1 MSILNVKLF
10 LHTVILFKSVVYN
23 EPFKIVN
30 VYILHILIFRY
41 VYAIVNL
48 MKNKRK
54 GSNLMAIKRVTISD
68 IAEACGLSRN
78 TVSKVFNG
86 RGSVPEA
93 TKRLVLQKAQELG
106 YGSFSERVLPMA
118 EDKRRTVAL
127 LTQHKLLTHTFGS
140 YFLTS
145 FTDQV
150 SRMGYMMKLFEI
162 SSEEIAAGKLP
173 PHLLLEE
180 TAGLLCIELFDESY
194 LNMISSLGLPCVLV
208 DGHKQMLR
216 SLLNSDFICMES
228 YASTIALTER
238 MISAGAKRIGF
249 VGDRNHCSSFYW
261 RWLGYRTAVIDAGLA
276 FTDEYSIL
284 KEDSDLYGD
293 PDWLIEQLNRMP
305 SIPDGF
311 VCAND
316 FLAIRLMTAL
326 KRKGLSIPKDVMVTG
341 FDGSPESVVVEPALT
356 TAEIPSS
363 DIGRSAAIMLIS
375 RIESPARPYCSVYYR
390 STPIFRGTTR

>member
-30 VYILHILIFRY
+30 VYILHILIFHY
-41 VYAIVNL
+41 VYVIVNL
-48 MKNKRK
+48 MKHKRK

-68 IAEACGLSRN
+68 IAKACGFSRN

-86 RGSVPEA
+86 RGSVPES
-93 TKRLVLQKAQELG
+93 TKQLILQKAQELG
-106 YGSFSERVLPMA
+106 YGVFSE
-118 EDKRRTVAL
+118 TVPSEPGENRGSIAV
-127 LTQHKLLTHTFGS
+127 LTQHKMLSHHFGTS
-140 YFLTS
+140 FMTS
-145 FTDQV
+145 FTNHI

-180 TAGLLCIELFDESY
+180 TAGFLCIELFDESY

-208 DGHKQMLR
+208 DGHKQMSR

-228 YASTIALTER
+228 YAATIALTER

-249 VGDRNHCSSFYW
+249 VGDRNHCSSFYR

-284 KEDSDLYGD
+284 KEDSNLYGD

-363 DIGRSAAIMLIS
+363 DIGRSAAELLHM
-375 RIESPARPYCSVYYR
+375 RINNTSAPFITVLYKT
-390 STPIFRGTTR
+390 TPIFRGTTR

>member
-1 MSILNVKLF
+1 M
-10 LHTVILFKSVVYN
+10 YN

-30 VYILHILIFRY
+30 VYILHILIFHY
-41 VYAIVNL
+41 VYVIVNL
-48 MKNKRK
+48 MKHKRK

-68 IAEACGLSRN
+68 IAKACGFSRN

-86 RGSVPEA
+86 RGSVPES
-93 TKRLVLQKAQELG
+93 TKQLILQKAQELG
-106 YGSFSERVLPMA
+106 YGVFSE
-118 EDKRRTVAL
+118 TVPSEPGENRGSIAV
-127 LTQHKLLTHTFGS
+127 LTQHKMLSHHFGTS
-140 YFLTS
+140 FMTS
-145 FTDQV
+145 FTNHI

-180 TAGLLCIELFDESY
+180 TAGFLCIELFDESY

-208 DGHKQMLR
+208 DGHKQMSR

-228 YASTIALTER
+228 YAATIALTER

-249 VGDRNHCSSFYW
+249 VGDRNHCSSFYR

-363 DIGRSAAIMLIS
+363 DIGRSAAELLHM
-375 RIESPARPYCSVYYR
+375 RINNTSAPFITVLYKT
-390 STPIFRGTTR
+390 TPIFRGSTR

>member
-1 MSILNVKLF
+1 M
-10 LHTVILFKSVVYN
+10 YN

-30 VYILHILIFRY
+30 VYILHILIFHY
-41 VYAIVNL
+41 VYVIVNL
-48 MKNKRK
+48 MKHKRK

-68 IAEACGLSRN
+68 IAKECGFSRN

-86 RGSVPEA
+86 RGSVPES
-93 TKRLVLQKAQELG
+93 TKQLILQKAQELG
-106 YGSFSERVLPMA
+106 YGVFSE
-118 EDKRRTVAL
+118 TVPSEPGENRGSIAV
-127 LTQHKLLTHTFGS
+127 LTQHKMLSHHFGTS
-140 YFLTS
+140 FMTS
-145 FTDQV
+145 FTNHI

-180 TAGLLCIELFDESY
+180 TAGFLCIELFDESY

-208 DGHKQMLR
+208 DGHKQMSR

-228 YASTIALTER
+228 YAATIALTER

-249 VGDRNHCSSFYW
+249 VGDRNHCSSFYR

-363 DIGRSAAIMLIS
+363 DIGRSAAELLHM
-375 RIESPARPYCSVYYR
+375 RIKTPSAPYVLVHYKT
-390 STPIFRGTTR
+390 TPIFRGTTR

>member
-1 MSILNVKLF
+1 M
-10 LHTVILFKSVVYN
+10 
-23 EPFKIVN
+23 
-30 VYILHILIFRY
+30 
-41 VYAIVNL
+41 
-48 MKNKRK
+48 
-54 GSNLMAIKRVTISD
+54 
-68 IAEACGLSRN
+68 LSHHFG
-78 TVSKVFNG
+78 T
-86 RGSVPEA
+86 
-93 TKRLVLQKAQELG
+93 
-106 YGSFSERVLPMA
+106 SFM
-118 EDKRRTVAL
+118 
-127 LTQHKLLTHTFGS
+127 
-140 YFLTS
+140 TS
-145 FTDQV
+145 FTNHI

-180 TAGLLCIELFDESY
+180 TAGFLCIELFDESY

-208 DGHKQMLR
+208 DGHKQMSR

-228 YASTIALTER
+228 YAATIALTER

-249 VGDRNHCSSFYW
+249 VGDRNHCSSFYR

-363 DIGRSAAIMLIS
+363 DIGRSAAELLHM
-375 RIESPARPYCSVYYR
+375 RINNTSAPFITVLYKT
-390 STPIFRGTTR
+390 TPIFRGSTR